1 MTDLNETARQR
12 LTKAVVNLLTTQRLS
27 GEVLLE
33 MPRTRNQDLDAPIG
47 LAWQHNQLV
56 LEYNDRQLNELTA
69 DQLGVRLQH
78 EVLHAIWQHPL
89 RYVSITHPR
98 RVALATDIAVNQYL
112 KTPPQGT
119 MTLAD
124 LEKLL
129 QRPLAAHRDSRY
141 YLRILTHLTPAEQ
154 GRIEKVWGKLDD
166 NDQSEPQRSEK
177 KAGKAQK
184 AAASH
189 QGWQTDQSVD
199 NPDLQKAR
207 LKALLSK
214 AWKSLSQK
222 NRGRLPGEIQEEL
235 ERLSNPEPLNWRQL
249 LVRLLGRIPSGKQ
262 DTRARFNR
270 RQPLRM
276 ELPGQID
283 RLNADIYAFV
293 DNSGSMSDQ
302 EIAGVLTELQY
313 LTVQLNSQVEIIPFD
328 AKVHSEQATRL
339 QPGKNV
345 SYQRTG
351 GGGTCFQAVFDWLQK
366 QHVSRQQATVVI
378 LTDGW
383 GESELAVHGYRNVL
397 WLLSTE
403 SELSVKSPVMRSVK
417 IGGI

>member
-12 LTKAVVNLLTTQRLS
+12 LTKAVVSLLTTQRLS

-33 MPRTRNQDLDAPIG
+33 MPRTRSQDLDAPIG

-69 DQLGVRLQH
+69 DQLDVRLQH

-89 RYVSITHPR
+89 RYASSTHPR

-166 NDQSEPQRSEK
+166 NDQSDPQRSEK

-222 NRGRLPGEIQEEL
+222 NRGLLPGEIQEEL
-235 ERLSNPEPLNWRQL
+235 ERLSSPEPLNWRQL
-249 LVRLLGRIPSGKQ
+249 LIRLLGRIPSGKQ

-313 LTVQLNSQVEIIPFD
+313 LTVQLNLQVEIIPFD
-328 AKVHSEQATRL
+328 ARVHSEQATRL
-339 QPGKNV
+339 LPGKNV
-345 SYQRTG
+345 SYRRTG
-351 GGGTCFQAVFDWLQK
+351 GGGTCFQAIFDWLQK
-366 QHVSRQQATVVI
+366 QHVSRQQATVVV

-403 SELSVKSPVMRSVK
+403 SELSVKSPAMRSVK

>member
-89 RYVSITHPR
+89 RYVSSTHLR

>member
-1 MTDLNETARQR
+1 
-12 LTKAVVNLLTTQRLS
+12 
-27 GEVLLE
+27 
-33 MPRTRNQDLDAPIG
+33 
-47 LAWQHNQLV
+47 
-56 LEYNDRQLNELTA
+56 
-69 DQLGVRLQH
+69 
-78 EVLHAIWQHPL
+78 
-89 RYVSITHPR
+89 
-98 RVALATDIAVNQYL
+98 
-112 KTPPQGT
+112 

-199 NPDLQKAR
+199 NPDLQKVR

>member
-89 RYVSITHPR
+89 RYVSSTHSR

>member
-12 LTKAVVNLLTTQRLS
+12 LTKAVVSLLTTQRLS

-89 RYVSITHPR
+89 RYVSSTHSR

>member
-12 LTKAVVNLLTTQRLS
+12 LTKAVVSLLTTQRLS

-69 DQLGVRLQH
+69 DQLDVKLQH

-89 RYVSITHPR
+89 RYVSSTHPR

-166 NDQSEPQRSEK
+166 NDQSKPQRSEK
-177 KAGKAQK
+177 KLAKRKKLLQVTKAGRQI
-184 AAASH
+184 SRLTI
-189 QGWQTDQSVD
+189 QTC
-199 NPDLQKAR
+199 K
-207 LKALLSK
+207 
-214 AWKSLSQK
+214 
-222 NRGRLPGEIQEEL
+222 
-235 ERLSNPEPLNWRQL
+235 
-249 LVRLLGRIPSGKQ
+249 
-262 DTRARFNR
+262 R
-270 RQPLRM
+270 R
-276 ELPGQID
+276 D
-283 RLNADIYAFV
+283 
-293 DNSGSMSDQ
+293 
-302 EIAGVLTELQY
+302 
-313 LTVQLNSQVEIIPFD
+313 
-328 AKVHSEQATRL
+328 
-339 QPGKNV
+339 
-345 SYQRTG
+345 
-351 GGGTCFQAVFDWLQK
+351 
-366 QHVSRQQATVVI
+366 
-378 LTDGW
+378 
-383 GESELAVHGYRNVL
+383 
-397 WLLSTE
+397 
-403 SELSVKSPVMRSVK
+403 
-417 IGGI
+417 

>member
-1 MTDLNETARQR
+1 MRHKKILPD
-12 LTKAVVNLLTTQRLS
+12 
-27 GEVLLE
+27 
-33 MPRTRNQDLDAPIG
+33 
-47 LAWQHNQLV
+47 
-56 LEYNDRQLNELTA
+56 
-69 DQLGVRLQH
+69 
-78 EVLHAIWQHPL
+78 
-89 RYVSITHPR
+89 
-98 RVALATDIAVNQYL
+98 YL
-112 KTPPQGT
+112 KH
-119 MTLAD
+119 AK
-124 LEKLL
+124 ENNKKL
-129 QRPLAAHRDSRY
+129 
-141 YLRILTHLTPAEQ
+141 
-154 GRIEKVWGKLDD
+154 
-166 NDQSEPQRSEK
+166 
-177 KAGKAQK
+177 
-184 AAASH
+184 
-189 QGWQTDQSVD
+189 
-199 NPDLQKAR
+199 
-207 LKALLSK
+207 
-214 AWKSLSQK
+214 
-222 NRGRLPGEIQEEL
+222 QEEL

-328 AKVHSEQATRL
+328 ARVHSEQATRL

-351 GGGTCFQAVFDWLQK
+351 GGGTCFQTIFDWLQK

>member
-1 MTDLNETARQR
+1 MTDLNEAAKQR
-12 LTKAVVNLLTTQRLS
+12 LTKAVVHLLTTQRLS

-33 MPRTRNQDLDAPIG
+33 MPRTKNQDLDAPVG
-47 LAWQHNQLV
+47 LAWQDNQLV
-56 LEYNDRQLNELTA
+56 LEYNDQQLSELST
-69 DQLGVRLQH
+69 DQLIVRLQH

-89 RYVSITHPR
+89 RYVSSTHPR
-98 RVALATDIAVNQYL
+98 KVALATDIAVNQYL

-141 YLRILTHLTPAEQ
+141 YLRVLTHLTPAEK
-154 GRIEKVWGKLDD
+154 GRIEKAWGKLEDD
-166 NDQSEPQRSEK
+166 DENEHQRNEK

-207 LKALLSK
+207 LKSLLTK
-214 AWKSLSQK
+214 AWESLSQK
-222 NRGRLPGEIQEEL
+222 NRGLLPGEIQAEL
-235 ERLSNPEPLNWRQL
+235 ERLTHPEPLNWRQL
-249 LVRLLGRIPSGKQ
+249 LIRLLGKIPSGKQ

-283 RLNADIYAFV
+283 RLNADIYARRV
-293 DNSGSMSDQ
+293 
-302 EIAGVLTELQY
+302 V
-313 LTVQLNSQVEIIPFD
+313 
-328 AKVHSEQATRL
+328 AKSFCVAKR
-339 QPGKNV
+339 
-345 SYQRTG
+345 
-351 GGGTCFQAVFDWLQK
+351 
-366 QHVSRQQATVVI
+366 
-378 LTDGW
+378 
-383 GESELAVHGYRNVL
+383 
-397 WLLSTE
+397 
-403 SELSVKSPVMRSVK
+403 
-417 IGGI
+417 

>member
-1 MTDLNETARQR
+1 M
-12 LTKAVVNLLTTQRLS
+12 
-27 GEVLLE
+27 
-33 MPRTRNQDLDAPIG
+33 
-47 LAWQHNQLV
+47 
-56 LEYNDRQLNELTA
+56 
-69 DQLGVRLQH
+69 
-78 EVLHAIWQHPL
+78 
-89 RYVSITHPR
+89 
-98 RVALATDIAVNQYL
+98 
-112 KTPPQGT
+112 
-119 MTLAD
+119 
-124 LEKLL
+124 
-129 QRPLAAHRDSRY
+129 
-141 YLRILTHLTPAEQ
+141 
-154 GRIEKVWGKLDD
+154 
-166 NDQSEPQRSEK
+166 
-177 KAGKAQK
+177 
-184 AAASH
+184 
-189 QGWQTDQSVD
+189 
-199 NPDLQKAR
+199 QKAR

-339 QPGKNV
+339 QPGK
-345 SYQRTG
+345 
-351 GGGTCFQAVFDWLQK
+351 TC
-366 QHVSRQQATVVI
+366 HT
-378 LTDGW
+378 
-383 GESELAVHGYRNVL
+383 SELAVAGLVFRLFLTGCKNSMSAASRQRL
-397 WLLSTE
+397 
-403 SELSVKSPVMRSVK
+403 
-417 IGGI
+417 

>member
-89 RYVSITHPR
+89 RYVSSTHPR

-222 NRGRLPGEIQEEL
+222 NRGLLPGEIQEEL

-313 LTVQLNSQVEIIPFD
+313 LTVQQNS
-328 AKVHSEQATRL
+328 
-339 QPGKNV
+339 
-345 SYQRTG
+345 
-351 GGGTCFQAVFDWLQK
+351 
-366 QHVSRQQATVVI
+366 
-378 LTDGW
+378 
-383 GESELAVHGYRNVL
+383 
-397 WLLSTE
+397 
-403 SELSVKSPVMRSVK
+403 
-417 IGGI
+417 

>member
-1 MTDLNETARQR
+1 MTDLNEAAKQR
-12 LTKAVVNLLTTQRLS
+12 LTKAVVHLLTTQRLS

-33 MPRTRNQDLDAPIG
+33 MPRTKNQNLDAPVG
-47 LAWQHNQLV
+47 LAWQDNQLV
-56 LEYNDRQLNELTA
+56 LEYNDQQLSELSTDQLN
-69 DQLGVRLQH
+69 VRLQH

-89 RYVSITHPR
+89 RYVSSTHPR
-98 RVALATDIAVNQYL
+98 KVALATDIAVNQYL

-154 GRIEKVWGKLDD
+154 GRIEKAWGKLDD
-166 NDQSEPQRSEK
+166 DEQNDQQHSRE

-189 QGWQTDQSVD
+189 QGWQTDQSLA

-207 LKALLSK
+207 LKSLLSK

-222 NRGRLPGEIQEEL
+222 NRGLLPGEIQEEL
-235 ERLSNPEPLNWRQL
+235 EHLSNPEPLNWRQL
-249 LVRLLGRIPSGKQ
+249 LMRLLGRIPSGKQ

-328 AKVHSEQATRL
+328 ARVHSDHATRL

-345 SYQRTG
+345 SYHRTG
-351 GGGTCFQAVFDWLQK
+351 GGGTCFQAIFDWLQK
-366 QHVSRQQATVVI
+366 QHVSRQQATIVI

-383 GESELAVHGYRNVL
+383 GESELEIHGYRNVL

-403 SELSVKSPVMRSVK
+403 SELSVKSPMMRSVK

>member
-12 LTKAVVNLLTTQRLS
+12 LTKAVVSLLTTQRLS

-69 DQLGVRLQH
+69 DQLDVRLQH

-89 RYVSITHPR
+89 RYVSSTHPR

-166 NDQSEPQRSEK
+166 ND
-177 KAGKAQK
+177 
-184 AAASH
+184 
-189 QGWQTDQSVD
+189 
-199 NPDLQKAR
+199 
-207 LKALLSK
+207 
-214 AWKSLSQK
+214 
-222 NRGRLPGEIQEEL
+222 
-235 ERLSNPEPLNWRQL
+235 
-249 LVRLLGRIPSGKQ
+249 
-262 DTRARFNR
+262 
-270 RQPLRM
+270 
-276 ELPGQID
+276 
-283 RLNADIYAFV
+283 
-293 DNSGSMSDQ
+293 
-302 EIAGVLTELQY
+302 
-313 LTVQLNSQVEIIPFD
+313 
-328 AKVHSEQATRL
+328 
-339 QPGKNV
+339 
-345 SYQRTG
+345 
-351 GGGTCFQAVFDWLQK
+351 
-366 QHVSRQQATVVI
+366 
-378 LTDGW
+378 
-383 GESELAVHGYRNVL
+383 
-397 WLLSTE
+397 
-403 SELSVKSPVMRSVK
+403 
-417 IGGI
+417 

>member
-12 LTKAVVNLLTTQRLS
+12 LIKAVVSLLTTQRLS

-69 DQLGVRLQH
+69 DQLDVRLQH

-89 RYVSITHPR
+89 RYVSSTHPR

-166 NDQSEPQRSEK
+166 NDQSKPQRSEK

-207 LKALLSK
+207 LKSLLSK

-222 NRGRLPGEIQEEL
+222 NRGLLPGEIQEEL

-302 EIAGVLTELQY
+302 EIASVLTELQY
-313 LTVQLNSQVEIIPFD
+313 LTVQLNLQVEIIPFD
-328 AKVHSEQATRL
+328 ARVHSEQATRL

-351 GGGTCFQAVFDWLQK
+351 GGGTCFQVIFDWLQK

>member
-12 LTKAVVNLLTTQRLS
+12 LTKAVVSLLTTQRLS

-69 DQLGVRLQH
+69 DQLDVRLQH

-89 RYVSITHPR
+89 RYVSSTHPR

-119 MTLAD
+119 MTLA
-124 LEKLL
+124 
-129 QRPLAAHRDSRY
+129 
-141 YLRILTHLTPAEQ
+141 EQ

-166 NDQSEPQRSEK
+166 NDQSKPQRSEK

-222 NRGRLPGEIQEEL
+222 NRGLLPGEIQEEL

>member
-1 MTDLNETARQR
+1 MTDLNEAAKQR
-12 LTKAVVNLLTTQRLS
+12 LTKAVVHLLATQRLS

-33 MPRTRNQDLDAPIG
+33 MPRTKNQDLDAPVG
-47 LAWQHNQLV
+47 LAWQDNQLV
-56 LEYNDRQLNELTA
+56 LEYNDQQLSELSTDQLN
-69 DQLGVRLQH
+69 VRLQH

-89 RYVSITHPR
+89 RYVSSTHPR
-98 RVALATDIAVNQYL
+98 KVALATDIAVNQYL

-141 YLRILTHLTPAEQ
+141 YLRVLTHLTPAEK
-154 GRIEKVWGKLDD
+154 GRIEKAWGKLEDD
-166 NDQSEPQRSEK
+166 DENEHQRNEK

-207 LKALLSK
+207 LKSLLTK
-214 AWKSLSQK
+214 AWESLSQK
-222 NRGRLPGEIQEEL
+222 NRGLLPGEIQAEL
-235 ERLSNPEPLNWRQL
+235 ERLTHPEPLNWRQL
-249 LVRLLGRIPSGKQ
+249 LIRLLGKIPSGKQ

-302 EIAGVLTELQY
+302 EVANVLTQLQY
-313 LTVQLNSQVEIIPFD
+313 LAAQLNLQVEIVPFD
-328 AKVHSEQATRL
+328 AKVHDEGVTRFL
-339 QPGKNV
+339 PGKSA
-345 SYQRTG
+345 SYRRTG
-351 GGGTCFQAVFDWLQK
+351 GGGTCFQAIFDWLQ
-366 QHVSRQQATVVI
+366 QNHIDRQQATIVI

-383 GESELAVHGYRNVL
+383 GESELNVHGYRNVL

-403 SELSVKSPVMRSVK
+403 SELSVKSPQMRSVK
-417 IGGI
+417 IGGN

>member
-12 LTKAVVNLLTTQRLS
+12 LTKAVVSLLTTQRLS

-69 DQLGVRLQH
+69 DQLDVRLQH
-78 EVLHAIWQHPL
+78 EVLHAIWQHLL
-89 RYVSITHPR
+89 RYVSSTHPR

-166 NDQSEPQRSEK
+166 NDQSKPQRSEK

-222 NRGRLPGEIQEEL
+222 NRGLLPGEIQEEL